1 MRISLVAIF
10 KEFYLFY
17 QVKQVE
23 QCLYA
28 VEAKCT
34 SDQVLSN
41 SYQLIENMRDM
52 TSHTVNYRGA
62 ATRQLFTYEAD
73 QNPEG
78 ELFPVP

>member
-17 QVKQVE
+17 RVKQVE

-28 VEAKCT
+28 VEAKCI

-52 TSHTVNYRGA
+52 TSHTA
-62 ATRQLFTYEAD
+62 ATRQLFTYGAD